1 MIWFDIEYILP
12 SWISFRNDNRAFVIV
27 QQKPCYRA
35 LLLMQLLLEFYSC
48 NVSIYSYFTE
58 IEYNFKMSVNVIIVR
73 LAIITRFIVIFH
85 SRKCTFDALL
95 ALFYFVSSMHSKAIK
110 SLLKFKKIICSLT
123 IRLHSIPIW
132 KLRKEKRPS
141 GFSKQPVIMCNSESC
156 INMYLSIFQ

>member
-1 MIWFDIEYILP
+1 MLSCIIINAIVT
-12 SWISFRNDNRAFVIV
+12 WI
-27 QQKPCYRA
+27 
-35 LLLMQLLLEFYSC
+35 LLLQRFHLFLFYAK
-48 NVSIYSYFTE
+48 
-58 IEYNFKMSVNVIIVR
+58 IEYNFEMSINVTIFR
-73 LAIITRFIVIFH
+73 PAIITRFVVIFH

-95 ALFYFVSSMHSKAIK
+95 ALFFFVSSMHSKAIK
-110 SLLKFKKIICSLT
+110 LLLKFKKIICSLT